1 MTGFFCSCNKRKK
14 ADPGMTRFGSS
25 QYPKHQEEPKYPGWI
40 DVEMKDGKIVRY
52 YRKLP

>member
-1 MTGFFCSCNKRKK
+1 MTGFFRSFNKRKK
-14 ADPGMTRFGSS
+14 TTRFESS
-25 QYPKHQEEPKYPGWI
+25 QYPKHHEEPKYPGWI